1 MMMSVI
7 GAASAASLNRVAT
20 ATILGGGL
28 GASVGGLARFAAL
41 SLNRFQAQ
49 GETTGQTARNLTP
62 VQQGE
67 LARSHDAAA
76 AEAPA
81 TPPASEAGL
90 PLRGIRVGSTVNERP
105 DGTTLTTVYI
115 NVRANF
121 VVDGGTLPSG
131 VSAANQAR
139 TIERT
144 VERDYN
150 KSYTEKDGDTVRYVT
165 SVQMTVATAVD
176 PTRTNFVYVAA
187 TDSRINGALGRA
199 PDFEKGNIA
208 YVSDAAP
215 PRTAPHEFGHL
226 AGLRHVAS
234 SYENCV
240 VPKGT
245 SAENLMSQTFCAPKS
260 HQIERSQLRQIFQT
274 PEFRPVM

>member
-1 MMMSVI
+1 
-7 GAASAASLNRVAT
+7 
-20 ATILGGGL
+20 L
-28 GASVGGLARFAAL
+28 GAGVGGLARFAVS
-41 SLNRFQAQ
+41 SLQRFQGPQPAA
-49 GETTGQTARNLTP
+49 GQTPRNLTP

-67 LARSHDAAA
+67 LARSQDTAAA
-76 AEAPA
+76 KASTA
-81 TPPASEAGL
+81 PPASETGA
-90 PLRGIRVGSTVNERP
+90 PLRGIRVSSTITNRP
-105 DGTTLTTVYI
+105 DGTKLTTVYI

-139 TIERT
+139 TIERA
-144 VERDYN
+144 VEQDYS
-150 KSYTEKDGDTVRYVT
+150 KTYKEKDGDTVRYVT

-187 TDSRINGALGRA
+187 ADPRLDGALGIA
-199 PDFEKGNIA
+199 PEFQNGNIA

-215 PRTAPHEFGHL
+215 SRTAPHEFGHL

-240 VPKGT
+240 VPEGT
-245 SAENLMSQTFCAPKS
+245 SPNNLMSQTFCAPQS
-260 HQIERSQLRQIFQT
+260 HQIERSQLRQIFLT
-274 PEFRPVM
+274 PEFRPAR